1 MQNLISRN
9 KTLRI
14 IFPLNLFAYELAF
27 LVNIQGDFETLKK
40 YCSPQ
45 LIERCEAEHVA
56 YKDRG
61 IFYDNKV
68 RLLLFLFFCVNLSYC
83 SLFNYILF

>member
-1 MQNLISRN
+1 MNWL
-9 KTLRI
+9 
-14 IFPLNLFAYELAF
+14 F

-45 LIERCEAEHVA
+45 LIERCKAEHGA

-61 IFYDNKV
+61 IFCDNKV
-68 RLLLFLFFCVNLSYC
+68 RLLLFLCQSFLLLSVQLHFVFL
-83 SLFNYILF
+83 SLNRYLIVPYNILNT

>member
-1 MQNLISRN
+1 MNWL
-9 KTLRI
+9 
-14 IFPLNLFAYELAF
+14 F

-45 LIERCEAEHVA
+45 LIERCKAEHGA

-61 IFYDNKV
+61 IFCDNKV
-68 RLLLFLFFCVNLSYC
+68 RLLLFFCVNLSYC
-83 SLFNYILF
+83 SLFNYILFF